1 MLDRKSST
9 NSHSMAEFSQ
19 NFMKTGTPKVKIFPT
34 APPVYYEEVEE
45 EFKPIQVEEVIK
57 TPVFTGRGLGL
68 HGVKP
73 ISIKI
78 NPSPVSRRE
87 SGVTFGV
94 ATPLLPP
101 NKSSQRNKSGLL
113 IKMNTSD
120 SWQKMNT
127 QSSAEDTWAGKTSNL
142 TVQNNKNNQLVGSD
156 RPSAQKPALHTFT
169 IKPRARQKMFG
180 LQSRSLERATAC
192 PPIPS
197 TIPSRSPDPVPKS
210 TTSSNWSHV
219 LRSTAEKTRKLE
231 GMFFLPSNI
240 P

>member
-1 MLDRKSST
+1 MCLTAVAFVSTQLEIDTQLDPRYYKVAKELWKKKNWRRLKEPIVIKVEPPMLDRKSST

-101 NKSSQRNKSGLL
+101 NKSSQRNRREA
-113 IKMNTSD
+113 D
-120 SWQKMNT
+120 S
-127 QSSAEDTWAGKTSNL
+127 S
-142 TVQNNKNNQLVGSD
+142 
-156 RPSAQKPALHTFT
+156 
-169 IKPRARQKMFG
+169 
-180 LQSRSLERATAC
+180 
-192 PPIPS
+192 
-197 TIPSRSPDPVPKS
+197 
-210 TTSSNWSHV
+210 
-219 LRSTAEKTRKLE
+219 
-231 GMFFLPSNI
+231 FLCV
-240 P
+240 